1 MRFALK
7 IIRTGTR
14 TRKREVRKL
23 FFDQFSL
30 AILFFVAASCSSKK
44 EDSSNILT
52 TVVSSPVQSLNP
64 LYGTDANS
72 QHINELLH
80 ASLVVIG
87 DDLTPKPYLAERMTQ
102 IDPLT
107 LEFQLRS
114 GCTFASGRTI
124 TSDDVEKSLK
134 YFQSEKNASP
144 FAETF
149 LSYKKFQKINDLT
162 FRLVTEKPAPGIV
175 ADLDLLKILDLSAV
189 SEEQKPNHLP
199 GAGPMELEE
208 LSPAQIVLKRRGQP
222 CLPKPYSSPHFE
234 KIFIKVVR
242 DDLSRYFKLK
252 TGEVDFILNEMNYRK
267 VETILQDT
275 ESNLTASM
283 DDGIG
288 YSYLGVNVRSDK
300 LNNAEI
306 RRAIALSL
314 DIPSI
319 IQYKSRGMA
328 KQARN
333 ILADQNYFANLDVPI
348 VKRDLEEARRLL
360 DKNGYSNGKNNFP
373 PLRVTLKTNTSTI
386 SVENARVLVAQAK
399 EAGIELI
406 HQANDWGIFYNDVKT
421 GNTELYLLRWI
432 GVTDPRIY
440 FDAFHS
446 KEIGKG
452 NRTRFQNAELDRLTE
467 LAEITT
473 DPAKRREIYGKV
485 QELVA
490 KELPYIGLWYG
501 KNVAVHRKNVKEVR
515 LHPAGKWL
523 PILEMKKE

>member
-1 MRFALK
+1 MRFAPK
-7 IIRTGTR
+7 IIRMGAR
-14 TRKREVRKL
+14 TRKREMVKP
-23 FFDQFSL
+23 FFDGFSL
-30 AILFFVAASCSSKK
+30 VFTIFLFASCSSKK
-44 EDSSNILT
+44 ENSSTTLT
-52 TVVSSPVQSLNP
+52 TVVSTPVQSLNP

-72 QHINELLH
+72 QHINELVH
-80 ASLVVIG
+80 ASLVSIG

-114 GCTFASGRTI
+114 GCTFSSGRTI
-124 TSDDVEKSLK
+124 TADDVEKSLR

-149 LSYKKFQKINDLT
+149 LSYKRFQKINDLT
-162 FRLVTEKPAPGIV
+162 FRLITEKPAPGIV

-189 SEEQKPNHLP
+189 PEGEKPNQLS
-199 GAGPMELEE
+199 GAGPMDLEE
-208 LSPAQIVLKRRGQP
+208 LSPSQIVLKRRDQP
-222 CLPKPYSSPHFE
+222 CLPKPHFE
-234 KIFIKVVR
+234 KIVIKVVR

-267 VETILQDT
+267 VETILEEKD
-275 ESNLTASM
+275 SNLTASM

-288 YSYLGVNVRSDK
+288 YSYLGVNVRSEK

-333 ILADQNYFANLDVPI
+333 ILADQNYFANLEVPI
-348 VKRDLEEARRLL
+348 LKRNLDEARALL
-360 DKNGYSNGKNNFP
+360 EKNGYYNGKNSLP
-373 PLRVTLKTNTSTI
+373 PLKVTLKTNTSTI

-399 EAGIELI
+399 EAGIELV

-467 LAEITT
+467 LGEVTT
-473 DPAKRREIYGKV
+473 DPAKRREIYWKV
-485 QELVA
+485 QELVSR
-490 KELPYIGLWYG
+490 ELPYIGLWYG
-501 KNVAVHRKNVKEVR
+501 KNVAVHRKNVTNVR